1 MTATGRHLPHLQYP
15 VKAVEDV
22 GVLRRAVAV
31 LAARSPDLP
40 AGDAE
45 LVATELATNILRH
58 TAGGYVLCRP
68 LDGGIE
74 LVAVDH
80 GPGETADLPPVYR
93 GGLGVGLAAV
103 RRRSTTFDLYTT
115 SRGTVVLARLLPA
128 RRAAADAGRWLWGG
142 VNVPRG
148 GSGDSGDAW
157 AVATGPNLA
166 ALLVDGLGH
175 GTEASAA
182 AAAATEVFEQHANHL
197 GGGSLI
203 DFTRDAHRAMRGT
216 RGGVLAVC
224 SIAPERNQVT
234 YAGVGN
240 IAGRVLGGA
249 RREHL
254 VSQHGTLGTH
264 LAPPAAR
271 QSTYAWP
278 PGATLVLTTDG
289 VDTRWDPGS
298 YPDLLRH
305 HPVVVAATIHRD
317 HTRGTDDAA
326 ILVVHDTG
334 GTEGGAR

>member
-1 MTATGRHLPHLQYP
+1 MTTIGRHLPHRQYP
-15 VKAVEDV
+15 VKVVEDV

-31 LAARSPDLP
+31 LAARSPGLP
-40 AGDAE
+40 EGDAE

-80 GPGETADLPPVYR
+80 GPGEMTDLPPVYR

-103 RRRSTTFDLYTT
+103 RRRSTTFDLYNTP
-115 SRGTVVLARLLPA
+115 RGTAVLARLLPERHA
-128 RRAAADAGRWLWGG
+128 GPDTGRWLWGG

-175 GTEASAA
+175 GTEAAAA
-182 AAAATEVFEQHANHL
+182 AAAATEVFAQHADHL
-197 GGGSLI
+197 GGGSLTN
-203 DFTRDAHRAMRGT
+203 FTRDAHRAMRGT

-224 SIAPERNQVT
+224 VVAPERNQVT
-234 YAGVGN
+234 YTGVGN

-264 LAPPAAR
+264 LAPPAAK
-271 QSTYAWP
+271 QSTYALP

-289 VDTRWDPGS
+289 VDTRWDPDT
-298 YPDLLRH
+298 YPGLLRH
-305 HPVVVAATIHRD
+305 HPAVVAATIHRD

-326 ILVVHDTG
+326 ILVVHDTDG
-334 GTEGGAR
+334 PEGGAR